1 MQILCEVQ
9 HDLTS
14 NETTIPHRVQVQ
26 GLPFRGAGLS
36 LLVLRARANRG
47 CPVLLRGRNKR
58 AHWRAMVTINSLN
71 YELIIHNYS
80 RLADKHKP
88 TANISQGGT

>member
-1 MQILCEVQ
+1 MRQ
-9 HDLTS
+9 
-14 NETTIPHRVQVQ
+14 
-26 GLPFRGAGLS
+26 PFHIGFRFKDYVPEGPGLS

-47 CPVLLRGRNKR
+47 CPVILREGNKR

-71 YELIIHNYS
+71 YALIIHNYS

-88 TANISQGGT
+88 TEIISQGET